1 MTTRRSRE
9 ESRQRRAGLL
19 LGLALLVVAG
29 AWTLAAGAASDD
41 RLQQAP
47 VVLVGPDVVTAAV
60 ADELD
65 ALPGEELA
73 VGGTDDLDRARA
85 RLADGEVVG
94 VLVIDL
100 AGTQDRLLLSDD
112 HSPARDRAL
121 VEQARSVAD
130 ARDRSV
136 VVERGDRLSGA
147 VPAATTTS
155 LLAVAAGFA
164 LVVVISMVWGPV
176 PRTFRRGVVRVAGIV
191 ALGAAGGLLAAAVAS
206 PRAGAVVLAAVV
218 AGGLVT
224 LACEALAGLRGL
236 LVAAALLL
244 VVPLPLV
251 LAGDAWLLAQ
261 PWRAVTAWTVVGA
274 ATDALSPAVA
284 TTTVAWR
291 SGVVLAGSAA
301 LALLVLLST
310 RLVLRRREREEGS
323 SSRAG
328 DDVPLPPAPW
338 RRQMAVLAVTLM
350 ASTTAVLTVGLP
362 GTPPPVTPRVS
373 LASTTECVGPG
384 EIDDIDDLNRI
395 ADLRAGDAFQGGDV
409 GASAT
414 LQDGRTVWMFGD
426 TLRGPASGGARFVR
440 NSMLVV
446 APDCLQVV
454 LPRSGGAIVPDRG
467 DGVGYWP
474 MSVAVLQQPG
484 YDLVE
489 VTAQRVRTTNPDD
502 PFGFENLGPA
512 VATFVVPAGGTPQ
525 LVGTTDVGPDDA
537 DTTRPMWG
545 AATTIVDGWLYLW
558 GTARPA
564 DPAPGTGFSL
574 RVART
579 RPADVTDPATW
590 TYWDGTAWGRDPA
603 AAAELV
609 DATAGTSQTLSV
621 FERDGTWYAVSKRG
635 EVLGSDLVVWTAPAP
650 GGPFTAGPPVEDLPS
665 DPDSGL
671 LRYMPLAHPDL
682 LPEDGSVVVSYSQNS
697 TDVGAVL
704 EDPLLYRPRFIR
716 VPLPDPSGPSDPSD
730 PSGS

>member
-1 MTTRRSRE
+1 MTTRRG
-9 ESRQRRAGLL
+9 RRSPGERLPALL
-19 LGLALLVVAG
+19 LVVALLLVAG
-29 AWTLAAGAASDD
+29 AWTLTAGAAGDD

-60 ADELD
+60 ASEVE
-65 ALPGEELA
+65 AMPGSELA

-85 RLADGEVVG
+85 RLADGEVVA

-112 HSPARDRAL
+112 HAPARDRAL
-121 VEQARSVAD
+121 VAQARSIAD
-130 ARDRSV
+130 ARDRTV
-136 VVERGDRLSGA
+136 VVERGDRLSAA

-164 LVVVISMVWGPV
+164 LVVVVSMVWGPV
-176 PRTFRRGVVRVAGIV
+176 PRTFRRGVVRVAGIG
-191 ALGAAGGLLAAAVAS
+191 ALGVAAGLLATALAS
-206 PRAGAVVLAAVV
+206 HRAGAVVLAAVV
-218 AGGLVT
+218 ASGLVT

-244 VVPLPLV
+244 VLPLPLV
-251 LAGDAWLLAQ
+251 LAGDPWLLAQ
-261 PWRAVTAWTVVGA
+261 PWRTVTAWTIVGA

-291 SGVVLAGSAA
+291 SGVVLAGSAV

-310 RLVLRRREREEGS
+310 RLVLRRRAREAS
-323 SSRAG
+323 P
-328 DDVPLPPAPW
+328 DDDPSLAPAPW

-362 GTPPPVTPRVS
+362 GNPPPVAPRVS
-373 LASTTECVGPG
+373 LASTTECFGPG
-384 EIDDIDDLNRI
+384 KVDDIDDLNRI
-395 ADLRAGDAFQGGDV
+395 ADLRATDAFQGGDV

-426 TLRGPASGGARFVR
+426 TLRGPDAGGARFVR

-454 LPRSGGAIVPDRG
+454 VARSGGAIIPDRDG
-467 DGVGYWP
+467 GVGYWP
-474 MSVAVLQQPG
+474 MSVAVLAQPG

-489 VTAQRVRTTNPDD
+489 VTAQRVRTTDPDD
-502 PFGFENLGPA
+502 PFGFENVGPA
-512 VATFVVPAGGTPQ
+512 VATFVVPVGGVPQ

-545 AATTIVDGWLYLW
+545 AATTLADGWLYLY

-574 RVART
+574 QVART
-579 RPADVTDPATW
+579 RPADVNDPSTW
-590 TYWDGTAWGRDPA
+590 TYWDGATWGRDPA
-603 AAAELV
+603 DAAALIG
-609 DATAGTSQTLSV
+609 ATEGTSQTLSV

-650 GGPFTAGPPVEDLPS
+650 TGPFTAGPPVAELPS
-665 DPDSGL
+665 DPDGGL

-682 LPEDGSVVVSYSQNS
+682 LPEDGDVVVSYSRNS
-697 TDVGAVL
+697 TDLGAVL

-716 VPLPDPSGPSDPSD
+716 VPLPGPSAS
-730 PSGS
+730 